1 MMSHQMQ
8 LDLQRPLIMLRAV
21 IRDKLVLMNRRS
33 GRMMRLNQSLPE
45 RYSKGQKLPSGKK
58 RLRVAMKGDHK
69 RVKGNMATLMRE
81 STGIWMSNN
90 A

>member
-8 LDLQRPLIMLRAV
+8 LDLQLPMIIPRAV
-21 IRDKLVLMNRRS
+21 IRDQLVNRRS
-33 GRMMRLNQSLPE
+33 SLMKMLNLSLPDC
-45 RYSKGQKLPSGKK
+45 YSKGQKLPISTKGP
-58 RLRVAMKGDHK
+58 RVAMKGDHK
-69 RVKGNMATLMRE
+69 SVKGNMASLTRE